1 MWDFSI
7 GRTLGVMAATW
18 PFIVMRLVVYF
29 LITLGFMV
37 ATGAGAGVG
46 YGAGHIFGDADG
58 PVAFAFWGGLGGF
71 GLSMVVMYWIREYLL
86 YVLKAG
92 HIAVMVHL
100 LDGRPVPGGQGQI
113 AYAQAEVK
121 ARFLEANVLFAVD
134 QLIKGV
140 IRVITGLLGGIA
152 AIIPIPGLDGLVKF
166 INTVIRLALTYID
179 EIVLAYNIRLG
190 SNDPFGTARDGVILY
205 AQNGTT
211 MIKNA
216 VWLAVISWG
225 LTLVIFLIML
235 APAAAFVAFMPGPA
249 AGWSVLAAVVF
260 SWALRAALLEPF
272 NVAALMQVYFRAIDG
287 QRPDPEWDRRLTDA
301 SRHFRELKEKAVSSF
316 RGGPAT
322 PPAGAATGAPP
333 QA

>member
-7 GRTLGVMAATW
+7 GRTLGVMASTW
-18 PFIVMRLVVYF
+18 PFILLRLVVYF
-29 LITLGFMV
+29 LITLGFML
-37 ATGAGAGVG
+37 ATGAGAGIG
-46 YGAGHIFGDADG
+46 WGAGHISSDPES
-58 PVAFAFWGGLGGF
+58 PVAFAVWGGIGGF
-71 GLSMVVMYWIREYLL
+71 SLSLVAMYWIREYLL

-140 IRVITGLLGGIA
+140 IAVITRLLGGIA
-152 AIIPIPGLDGLVKF
+152 AIIPIPGLDGLVRF
-166 INTVIRLALTYID
+166 VNTIIRLALTYID

-190 SNDPFGTARDGVILY
+190 SSEPFGTARDGVILY

-216 VWLAVISWG
+216 IWLAVISWG
-225 LTLVIFLIML
+225 LTLVIFLLLL
-235 APAAAFVAFMPGPA
+235 APAAAFVAFMPGQA
-249 AGWSVLAAVVF
+249 AGWSVAVAVVF
-260 SWALRAALLEPF
+260 AWALRAALLEPF
-272 NVAALMQVYFRAIDG
+272 CVAALMQVYFRAIEG
-287 QRPDPEWDRRLTDA
+287 QKPDAEWDRRLTDA
-301 SRHFRELKEKAVSSF
+301 SRHFRELTDKAADAF
-316 RGGPAT
+316 RARRT
-322 PPAGAATGAPP
+322 PFAAPAGGHPGA
-333 QA
+333 